1 MKRASDYRA
10 AAKAALDGHWGKSIL
25 IGLIA
30 VALGGATSGGNFSF
44 GSVGSGGSSSEGSGE
59 SVGGMDMEN
68 LIPVFL
74 ISLGIVLVIFTIAFI
89 VSLAYTFFGGIIET
103 GYYKYNLELVDYGDP
118 GFNHLFGYFPRWK
131 TLGLCAL
138 LRTLYITLW
147 TLLFIIPGIIATYN
161 YAMTPFILAEDP
173 TVGPNE
179 AIERSKRLMYGH
191 RWELFCLNFSF
202 IGWHL
207 LCILSCGIGYI
218 WLTPYRYAALA
229 EFYREISC
237 TFPETHK
244 VSIPLNPFAPEPEDS
259 TNQNI

>member
-1 MKRASDYRA
+1 MKRAADYRA
-10 AAKAALDGHWGKSIL
+10 AAKDALDGNWGKSIL

-30 VALGGATSGGNFSF
+30 VALGGATTGANFNF
-44 GSVGSGGSSSEGSGE
+44 GSINSSGNEGSE
-59 SVGGMDMEN
+59 SIGGMDMDA
-68 LIPVFL
+68 LIPTLLVV
-74 ISLGIVLVIFTIAFI
+74 LGIVLVIFAIALVI
-89 VSLAYTFFGGIIET
+89 GLAYTFFGGIIEA
-103 GYYKYNLELVDYGDP
+103 GYYKYNLVLVDYGDA

-131 TLGLCAL
+131 TLGVCAL
-138 LRTLYITLW
+138 LRSLYVTLW

-173 TVGPNE
+173 SVGPNE

-207 LCILSCGIGYI
+207 LCILSCGVGYI

-237 TFPETHK
+237 TFPEEPK
-244 VSIPLNPFAPEPEDS
+244 NDIIINPFAPEAAEPTSE
-259 TNQNI
+259 NE